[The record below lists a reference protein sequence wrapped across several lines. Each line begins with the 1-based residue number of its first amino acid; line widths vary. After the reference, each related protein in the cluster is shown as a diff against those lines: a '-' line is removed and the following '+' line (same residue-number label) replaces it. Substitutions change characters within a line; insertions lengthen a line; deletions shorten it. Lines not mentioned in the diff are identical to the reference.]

1 MLRSFMIENFAK
13 IPTFES
19 VKPHNRDMENMID
32 KILLWLTSL
41 NLVDRMIAVTAI
53 MLGAAFTGA
62 LIALTLMR
70 ILCLIAN
77 C

>member
-1 MLRSFMIENFAK
+1 MRSQNYI
-13 IPTFES
+13 IG
-19 VKPHNRDMENMID
+19 DMENMID
-32 KILLWLTSL
+32 RMLLWLTSL
-41 NLVDRMIAVTAI
+41 NLVDRMVAVTAI

-62 LIALTLMR
+62 LIALTLME